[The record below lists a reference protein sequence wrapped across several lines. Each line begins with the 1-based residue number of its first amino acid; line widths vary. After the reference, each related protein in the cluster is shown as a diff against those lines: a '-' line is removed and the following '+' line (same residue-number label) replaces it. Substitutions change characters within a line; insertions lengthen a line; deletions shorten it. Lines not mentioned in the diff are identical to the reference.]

1 MGDATVKK
9 RPALNFLNLLAIKD
23 MGHGLIIGAVVMMIT
38 PIYLQLKLLRTLPAL
53 SAVCF
58 VLTLSTGFGY
68 LIYPNYFD
76 HAEPAVAVIGQ
87 IVAAGG
93 QAYPQGTEWQF
104 NGLIYGPGL
113 YLLNAMGTQLFDP
126 IFGSKL
132 PGVLS
137 YVMGLS
143 LLWWLLPSALPR
155 AMLVLIYLFYE
166 FGFWNRPEA
175 HLLFLSALG
184 IALIARPQHWT
195 LLGLGLLAGLATTFK
210 FTGFLFFIPLF
221 LARLIEGNSWRSLPY
236 AVLLGTGITCIPYL
250 LPAFSF
256 HNHLAYIQL
265 LATQTLSADLMQSNL
280 AYVFFSLLPVV
291 WLWASQRDHPQYRQ
305 IGLIILADTV
315 IEILICIAASK
326 PGAGPHHLL
335 PGLPIKIWLVHQLT
349 GKNKAKNA
357 RAFHFLG
364 LVLFVMSIY
373 YVSYGFPKFLRVHLV
388 SSELIWRQVQAKQEL
403 IKLIQNNPGPLI
415 GVSDDKHEN
424 YALSFYRPYAFAP
437 DYKSKLDPV
446 AFMEVNYTL
455 EVDDSLFAKNIRA
468 CSYKSIILPS
478 QGEPFGLS
486 NLYFKYKKPLFTDNL
501 KSTFASNYKLLT
513 HGQFYDVYI
522 CSRAS

>member
-1 MGDATVKK
+1 MGDAAVKK
-9 RPALNFLNLLAIKD
+9 KVTLNFFNLLAIKD
-23 MGHGLIIGAVVMMIT
+23 MGHGLIIGMAVLIAFPV
-38 PIYLQLKLLRTLPAL
+38 YLQLRFLRALPYV
-53 SAVCF
+53 STVCF
-58 VLTLSTGFGY
+58 ALAISIGLGY

-76 HAEPAVAVIGQ
+76 HAEPTVAVIGQ

-93 QAYPQGTEWQF
+93 QAYPQGTDWQF

-113 YLLNAMGTQLFDP
+113 YLLNALGTQLFDP
-126 IFGSKL
+126 IVGSKL

-143 LLWWLLPSALPR
+143 LIWWLLPSAIPR

-184 IALIARPQHWT
+184 IALIARPKTWT
-195 LLGLGLLAGLATTFK
+195 ILGLGLLAGLAATFK
-210 FTGFLFFIPLF
+210 FTGFLFFIPLVF
-221 LARLIEGNSWRSLPY
+221 ARLIEGNSWRSLPF
-236 AVLLGTGITCIPYL
+236 AVLLGLGIACLPYA

-265 LATQTLSADLMQSNL
+265 LATQTLSVSLMQSNV
-280 AYVFFSLLPVV
+280 AYAVFSLLPVV
-291 WLWASQRDHPQYRQ
+291 WLWASQRDHPQHRQ
-305 IGLIILADTV
+305 LGLIILVDSV
-315 IEILICIAASK
+315 IELLVCIAASK

-349 GKNKAKNA
+349 FKNSDENA
-357 RAFHFLG
+357 RAIRFFG
-364 LVLFVMSIY
+364 LVVLVMSIY
-373 YVSYGFPKFLRVHLV
+373 YVSYGYPKFLRVHLV
-388 SSELIWRQVQAKQEL
+388 SFESISRQFQAKQEL
-403 IKLIQNNPGPLI
+403 KTQLQNNPNPLI

-424 YALSFYRPYAFAP
+424 YSLSFYRPYAFTP

-455 EVDDSLFAKNIRA
+455 EADDSLFAEKIRA
-468 CSYKSIILPS
+468 CTYKSIILPA
-478 QGEPFGLS
+478 QGNPFDLS

-501 KSTFASNYKLLT
+501 KSIFTSSYKLLRR
-513 HGQFYDVYI
+513 GQFYDVYV
-522 CSRAS
+522 CSMA